1 MVGGVLPHV
10 VVYVSVFMVPCM
22 CSTVQC
28 TVYARPRTVPITRT
42 CVAVLTLLCVLVCTT
57 CSVYRPMTMTMV
69 VIIMLCS
76 HDHDHGGHHHHHIDS
91 LHE

>member
-10 VVYVSVFMVPCM
+10 VVHVSVFMLIGM

-28 TVYARPRTVPITRT
+28 TVYVRDHTVPITRT
-42 CVAVLTLLCVLVCTT
+42 YVAVLTLLCVTVCTT
-57 CSVYRPMTMTMV
+57 RSVCRPMTMTMV
-69 VIIMLCS
+69 VTIMVCS
-76 HDHDHGGHHHHHIDS
+76 HDHDHGGHHHHHVDS

>member
-10 VVYVSVFMVPCM
+10 VVHVSVFMCACM

-28 TVYARPRTVPITRT
+28 TVYVRPRSVPITRT
-42 CVAVLTLLCVLVCTT
+42 CVTVLTLLCVPVCTT
-57 CSVYRPMTMTMV
+57 RSVYRPMHMYMV
-69 VIIMLCS
+69 VTIMVCS
-76 HDHDHGGHHHHHIDS
+76 HDHDHGGHHHHHVDS

>member
-10 VVYVSVFMVPCM
+10 VVHVSVFMVTCM

-28 TVYARPRTVPITRT
+28 TVYVRDRTVPITRT
-42 CVAVLTLLCVLVCTT
+42 CVAVLTLLCVPVWTTRSVC
-57 CSVYRPMTMTMV
+57 RPMTMTMV
-69 VIIMLCS
+69 VTIMVCS

>member
-10 VVYVSVFMVPCM
+10 VVHVYVFTVTCM

-28 TVYARPRTVPITRT
+28 TVYARPCTVPITRT
-42 CVAVLTLLCVLVCTT
+42 CVAVFTLLCVLVCTT
-57 CSVYRPMTMTMV
+57 SSVYRPMTMTMV